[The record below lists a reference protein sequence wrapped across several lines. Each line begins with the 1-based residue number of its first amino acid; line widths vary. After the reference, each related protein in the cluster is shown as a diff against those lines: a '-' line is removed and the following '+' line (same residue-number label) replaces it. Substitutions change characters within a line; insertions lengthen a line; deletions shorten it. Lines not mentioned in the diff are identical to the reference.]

1 MEYQKILKL
10 LDDTTNQPSKLRT
23 RYWTE
28 IDDESRGDYNDDNNN
43 DNDDNNNIKFKT
55 TLISSNLFYYSD
67 AYTLVK
73 RTITVPNTEAAGAA
87 LNNTNKKV
95 VFKSCAP
102 FTSCITEINI
112 TKVNYSEDIDIVM
125 PIYNLI

>member
-23 RYWTE
+23 RNWIE
-28 IDDESRGDYNDDNNN
+28 IDDESQGDYNDDNNN

-112 TKVNYSEDIDIVM
+112 TKVNYSEAIDIAM

>member
-23 RYWTE
+23 RNWIE
-28 IDDESRGDYNDDNNN
+28 IDDESQGDYNDDNNN

-55 TLISSNLFYYSD
+55 TLIRSNLFDYSD
-67 AYTLVK
+67 PYTLVK
-73 RTITVPNTEAAGAA
+73 RTVTVPNTEATGAA
-87 LNNTNKKV
+87 LSNTNKKV
-95 VFKSCAP
+95 VFKNCAP

-112 TKVNYSEDIDIVM
+112 TKVNYPEDIDIAM
-125 PIYNLI
+125 PIYNLT

>member
-10 LDDTTNQPSKLRT
+10 LDDTTNQTSKLRT
-23 RYWTE
+23 RNWIE
-28 IDDESRGDYNDDNNN
+28 IDDESQGDYNDDNNN

-112 TKVNYSEDIDIVM
+112 TKVNYSEDIDIAM